1 MTQPSSH
8 EWIDHF
14 LETDP
19 PRSKSLVMTIFGD
32 AIAPHGGRLWLDA
45 NPDHGVTAGFAL
57 PRAAR
62 TQPPAAAAEAVHG

>member
-8 EWIDHF
+8 EWINHF

-32 AIAPHGGRLWLDA
+32 AIAPHGGRLWLGSLIELVA
-45 NPDHGVTAGFAL
+45 PLGVTDRL
-57 PRAAR
+57 VR
-62 TQPPAAAAEAVHG
+62 TSVRSCRRTIA